1 MHQKRSGRNL
11 IAAVF
16 VGQSG
21 GLFDGGEMFG
31 GGRCVNVTH
40 LYTWGG
46 WGLDIALSC
55 ERGKTYVANENIPQ
69 ENWITICMLEL
80 ISSVLTFK

>member
-46 WGLDIALSC
+46 
-55 ERGKTYVANENIPQ
+55 
-69 ENWITICMLEL
+69 
-80 ISSVLTFK
+80 